1 MDEKQ
6 LLYVLIGIAAVNL
19 IISLMSS
26 AEGFR
31 GAGIKRVSPSAT
43 KPALKS

>member
-31 GAGIKRVSPSAT
+31 AGIKRVSPSAT